1 MKMENLNIPPFTF
14 PAECEGLRQEVR
26 AFLAETIADRK
37 PEERAENWSGFDRD
51 FSLKLGA
58 RGWIGMVWPKKYG
71 GHERTSVERYV
82 VLEELLA
89 AGAPVGSHW
98 IADRQSVP
106 TILKYGNEEQKLSIA
121 PRVARGEVCFC
132 IGMSEPDSGS
142 DLAAT
147 RTKAEQTADGWLI
160 NGRKIWTTRAHNADY
175 MIALFR
181 TDFDPTAKHTGLSQF
196 LIDIKNTPGIT
207 IRGIKDVRGE
217 VEFNEVTFDNVKL
230 APDALLGK
238 VGGGWAQVTGELAL
252 ERSGP
257 ERYLSS
263 VQLVVEML
271 DRADAT
277 DSHQVA
283 ELGRLVAE
291 MSTLRQMSLGVAGML
306 SRGES
311 PALLASIVK
320 HQGSLVEQ
328 RTPELAHELFGPD
341 LGDNGPSL
349 NRVMSH
355 LIQVQPSFS
364 IRGGTR
370 EILRG
375 MIARGLGLR

>member
-1 MKMENLNIPPFTF
+1 M
-14 PAECEGLRQEVR
+14 
-26 AFLAETIADRK
+26 
-37 PEERAENWSGFDRD
+37 
-51 FSLKLGA
+51 
-58 RGWIGMVWPKKYG
+58 
-71 GHERTSVERYV
+71 
-82 VLEELLA
+82 
-89 AGAPVGSHW
+89 
-98 IADRQSVP
+98 
-106 TILKYGNEEQKLSIA
+106 
-121 PRVARGEVCFC
+121 RGE
-132 IGMSEPDSGS
+132 I
-142 DLAAT
+142 
-147 RTKAEQTADGWLI
+147 
-160 NGRKIWTTRAHNADY
+160 
-175 MIALFR
+175 
-181 TDFDPTAKHTGLSQF
+181 
-196 LIDIKNTPGIT
+196 
-207 IRGIKDVRGE
+207 
-217 VEFNEVTFDNVKL
+217 EFNEVTFDNVKL

-271 DRADAT
+271 DRADPT

-306 SRGES
+306 SRGEN